1 MDLYIPH
8 CSIIPATIFII
19 GNIDAMFR
27 ASAVQRTRLFRD
39 HTAADIAAC
48 GRLSRFRRLTCLT
61 GTVIT
66 DPVIEATIGCIEE
79 GGTISEP
86 GYRATPVTMT
96 GREDF
101 EQ

>member
-8 CSIIPATIFII
+8 CSIIPATISII
-19 GNIDAMFR
+19 GNIDAMNQPP
-27 ASAVQRTRLFRD
+27 AVQRTRLFRD
-39 HTAADIAAC
+39 QKVDDIAAC
-48 GRLSRFRRLTCLT
+48 GRLCRFRWLRCLT

-96 GREDF
+96 GREDVD
-101 EQ
+101 